1 MGVATTAT
9 AAHVAPEWTEE
20 TEETVGVAVET
31 GEAYK
36 AVFALVHND
45 P

>member
-9 AAHVAPEWTEE
+9 AAMVATEE
-20 TEETVGVAVET
+20 MEETVGVAAET

-36 AVFALVHND
+36 AAFAPVRND